1 MEIAPI
7 PGVRVAPVVKTPP
20 SERDVAAVFDITSIA
35 HAGDDSYTGSGQQSA
50 GGQDDEPEEQAPPAE
65 FAHKHAETE
74 SAADREVSVN
84 FFV

>member
-35 HAGDDSYTGSGQQSA
+35 HAGDDSYTGSGQQSS
-50 GGQDDEPEEQAPPAE
+50 GGQDDDPEEEKPRVEAASQRSGTAD
-65 FAHKHAETE
+65 
-74 SAADREVSVN
+74 AADSVASVN
-84 FFV
+84 FVV